1 MPMSYSGPMTRG
13 QEAILADRLE
23 RLARAPRGRQAI
35 VASFSRLRPRP
46 QLARQLVVARSHLDR
61 GAADLEADLFA
72 LSSGDVVLLLQND
85 RRERLEDLAQRVCE
99 TFPSD
104 PVAHVGPEGLVE
116 LMDLETDLPRLRA
129 MVRAWEAAARAQA
142 RRETL
147 GTASGMLKPMTPA
160 VLRQVCEAI
169 GRVDVSS
176 LIRRQPVALW
186 LDGAPPQPIFWEIYT
201 SIADLAKMV
210 APETDL
216 ASDRWLFQ
224 YLTATL
230 DRRVL
235 AMLPRTNDQSLMAKV
250 SLNLNLSTVLSHVF
264 LDFDRHLRMTARGTI
279 CVELQAMD
287 VLADIRGFWVART
300 LLHSRGYK
308 ICIDNLDPLNA
319 PMASRRTLGYDLA
332 KVAFGEELEVE
343 AEGIY
348 AERLAAWI
356 AETGPERVILSRVET
371 PEMVAAGRR
380 IGMNLFQGRFVDM
393 ELSTQRIRP
402 AAR

>member
-1 MPMSYSGPMTRG
+1 MSLSHSVSLSRG
-13 QEAILADRLE
+13 QEVLLSDRLE

-61 GAADLEADLFA
+61 GSSDLEAELFA
-72 LSSGDVVLLLQND
+72 LASGDVVLLLQGD

-104 PVAHVGPEGLVE
+104 PVAHVGPDGLVE
-116 LMDLETDLPRLRA
+116 LMDLEADLPRLRA
-129 MVRAWEAAARAQA
+129 MARAWEAAARTQA
-142 RRETL
+142 RREAM
-147 GTASGMLKPMTPA
+147 GMPSGAPKPMTPA
-160 VLRQVCEAI
+160 VLGQVCEAI
-169 GRVDVSS
+169 GRGDVSS

-186 LDGAPPQPIFWEIYT
+186 LDGAPPQPIFWEIYA
-201 SIADLAKMV
+201 SIADLAKTV

-224 YLTATL
+224 HLTATL

-235 AMLPRTNDQSLMAKV
+235 AMLPRANDQSLMAKV

-264 LDFDRHLRMTARGTI
+264 LDFDRQLRMTARGTI

-287 VLADIRGFWVART
+287 VLADIRGFSVARA
-300 LLHSRGYK
+300 LLHGRGYK
-308 ICIDNLDPLNA
+308 ICLDNLDPLNA
-319 PMASRRTLGYDLA
+319 PMASRRALGFDLA
-332 KVAFGEELEVE
+332 KVAFGEELEPG
-343 AEGIY
+343 AEGIH

-356 AETGPERVILSRVET
+356 VETGPERVILSRVET

-393 ELSTQRIRP
+393 ELGAQRIRP

>member
-1 MPMSYSGPMTRG
+1 MPISHSVPQARG
-13 QEAILADRLE
+13 QEVILSDRLE
-23 RLARAPRGRQAI
+23 RLVRVPCRRQAI
-35 VASFSRLRPRP
+35 VVFFSRLRPRP

-61 GAADLEADLFA
+61 GAADLEADLFT
-72 LSSGDVVLLLQND
+72 LSSGDMVLLLQSD
-85 RRERLEDLAQRVCE
+85 RRDRLEDLARRVCE

-104 PVAHVGPEGLVE
+104 PVAHIGPEGLVE
-116 LMDLETDLPRLRA
+116 LMDLEADLPRLRA
-129 MVRAWEAAARAQA
+129 MVRAWEATARAQA
-142 RRETL
+142 RREAL
-147 GTASGMLKPMTPA
+147 GIASGVLKPITPE
-160 VLRQVCEAI
+160 VLGQVCEAI
-169 GRVDVSS
+169 RRGDVSS

-186 LDGAPPQPIFWEIYT
+186 LDGAPPQPIFWEIYA

-216 ASDRWLFQ
+216 TSDRWLFQ

-264 LDFDRHLRMTARGTI
+264 LDFDRQLRMTARGTI

-287 VLADIRGFWVART
+287 VLADIRGFSVARA
-300 LLHSRGYK
+300 LLHGRGYK

-319 PMASRRTLGYDLA
+319 PMASRRALGYDLA
-332 KVAFGEELEVE
+332 KVAFGEELEAG
-343 AEGIY
+343 AEGVY

-393 ELSTQRIRP
+393 ELGAQRIRP